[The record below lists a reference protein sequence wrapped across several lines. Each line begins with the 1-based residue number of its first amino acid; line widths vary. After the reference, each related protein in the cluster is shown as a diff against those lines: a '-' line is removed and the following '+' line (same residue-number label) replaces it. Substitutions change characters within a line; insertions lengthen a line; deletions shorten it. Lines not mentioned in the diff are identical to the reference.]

1 MSPITASSFWNEG
14 ISQDLGCRDQCRLP
28 KYAVHVNGL
37 LIAGQ
42 LSALSCPPKLNFP
55 QEREVAMQRSSFA
68 LLEFDPELNKLIKGK
83 QLREGCRR
91 LQIGESLWIANV
103 ARRSVFAP
111 PKCLVKCDPS
121 E

>member
-83 QLREGCRR
+83 QLRDGLSAVANRR
-91 LQIGESLWIANV
+91 V
-103 ARRSVFAP
+103 ALDRQRQNDQPGAP
-111 PKCLVKCDPS
+111 DC
-121 E
+121 